1 MSREIRQAE
10 TRLVRQWLAQHQR
23 LISALGKQTRRNPVI
38 VERDFHFRC
47 RKDDPRRRREP
58 DKQPCFETLGL
69 LGTALAAV
77 LALTM

>member
-38 VERDFHFRC
+38 VERDFHFRW
-47 RKDDPRRRREP
+47 RREP